1 LLTKSH
7 YCIITVM
14 QMNKSETQSFELNL
28 NVKSAVPIFEQIRN
42 AIKTAIF
49 LKKLEEGQQLPSIR
63 DLALK
68 HKINPMTALKAYSL
82 LEIDGFLYSRRGS
95 GFFVQVDPDKIKKEK
110 QGIFEK
116 EVGEFIEKIN
126 GLGYSISDLE
136 VELKKR
142 LKGK

>member
-1 LLTKSH
+1 
-7 YCIITVM
+7 M

-28 NVKSAVPIFEQIRN
+28 NVKSAVPIFEQIKN

-49 LKKLEEGQQLPSIR
+49 LKKLNEGHQLPSIR

-82 LEIDGFLYSRRGS
+82 LEIEGFLYSRRGS
-95 GFFVQVDPDKIKKEK
+95 GFFVHVDREKVKKEK
-110 QGIFEK
+110 QGVFEK
-116 EVGEFIEKIN
+116 EVKEFIEKIN
-126 GLGYSISDLE
+126 DLGYSVSDLKN
-136 VELKKR
+136 ELEKR

>member
-1 LLTKSH
+1 
-7 YCIITVM
+7 M

-95 GFFVQVDPDKIKKEK
+95 GFFVQVDPDKIQKEK
-110 QGIFEK
+110 QGVFKK

-126 GLGYSISDLE
+126 GLGYSVSDLTL
-136 VELKKR
+136 ELTKR
-142 LKGK
+142 LEGK

>member
-1 LLTKSH
+1 
-7 YCIITVM
+7 M